1 MKELIQEKNE
11 MMGTFLLVKG
21 EITSVKQNLVGNDLE
36 SPVHEIVSVAM
47 RGQILEK
54 LEMMVVELQEM
65 GEAVLAKLSLAMS
78 ALELLV
84 VEI

>member
-1 MKELIQEKNE
+1 
-11 MMGTFLLVKG
+11 
-21 EITSVKQNLVGNDLE
+21 
-36 SPVHEIVSVAM
+36 
-47 RGQILEK
+47 
-54 LEMMVVELQEM
+54 MVVELQEM